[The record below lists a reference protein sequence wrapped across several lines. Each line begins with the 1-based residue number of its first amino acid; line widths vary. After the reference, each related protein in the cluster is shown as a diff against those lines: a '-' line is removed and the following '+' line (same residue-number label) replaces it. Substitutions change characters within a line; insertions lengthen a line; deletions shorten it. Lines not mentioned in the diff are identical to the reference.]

1 MCVTVFI
8 GCFAEVSVLMAVG
21 WLAEGKHAL
30 LVSLLSFVWILLFF
44 LFPGHLK

>member
-1 MCVTVFI
+1 
-8 GCFAEVSVLMAVG
+8 MAVG

-44 LFPGHLK
+44 LFPGYLK